1 MAKKTFKGGL
11 DSLIE
16 NSLGIKKLK
25 GKKTVFKGNPV
36 DLAVEEEDENK
47 EDEQQEENSE
57 ETQPEEEVKTEKT
70 PQETSEPAV
79 SLDVAESDTENV
91 AYLKNMIHD
100 LRHELFLWRN
110 GKINIQTFNQTL
122 HLHNLKYNPEN
133 NEIEEF

>member
-25 GKKTVFKGNPV
+25 GKKTEFKGNPV
-36 DLAVEEEDENK
+36 DLDDKK
-47 EDEQQEENSE
+47 EDQEPEKETEQKTPKEQEKKE
-57 ETQPEEEVKTEKT
+57 EKT
-70 PQETSEPAV
+70 SDISAQTNSAPISLETI
-79 SLDVAESDTENV
+79 DDDTETT
-91 AYLKNMIHD
+91 AYLKNLIQDM
-100 LRHELFLWRN
+100 RHELYLWRN
-110 GKINIQTFNQTL
+110 GKINVQTFNQTL

>member
-25 GKKTVFKGNPV
+25 GKKTNFKGNPV
-36 DLAVEEEDENK
+36 DLSTEENGEQSEQEEKADEKKSEVQEEVSTETKPAVEISED
-47 EDEQQEENSE
+47 DSE
-57 ETQPEEEVKTEKT
+57 SIEH
-70 PQETSEPAV
+70 
-79 SLDVAESDTENV
+79 
-91 AYLKNMIHD
+91 LKSVIHD

-110 GKINIQTFNQTL
+110 GKINVQIFNQTL
-122 HLHNLKYNPEN
+122 HLHNLKYNPVN

>member
-25 GKKTVFKGNPV
+25 GKKTEFKGNPV
-36 DLAVEEEDENK
+36 DLEDKEEKQQQQEDEK
-47 EDEQQEENSE
+47 
-57 ETQPEEEVKTEKT
+57 PEEETTAEVET
-70 PQETSEPAV
+70 PKEEEVTVPVAPVV
-79 SLDVAESDTENV
+79 SLENNDNDSESI

-110 GKINIQTFNQTL
+110 GKIDVQIFNQSL